1 MTIDFSKLVTKE
13 DKAEEA
19 KRQEHSKWKQDRA
32 TAVDNIKVTTTSGNV
47 FDGDETS
54 QARMARAILGLES
67 AGPDA
72 TVTWVLADNT
82 PTQVTAL
89 ELREA
94 LALAGAEQARLWV
107 KNPEA

>member
-1 MTIDFSKLVTKE
+1 MN
-13 DKAEEA
+13 
-19 KRQEHSKWKQDRA
+19 
-32 TAVDNIKVTTTSGNV
+32 NIKVATTSGNV

-67 AGPDA
+67 AGPNA

-94 LALAGAEQARLWV
+94 PALACAAQARLWA
-107 KNPEA
+107 KNPKT